1 MNPNAYLTNS
11 QLPHLQTARIGIA
24 GAGGLG
30 SNCAMHLV
38 RAGLS
43 RFVIVDFDRVSASNL
58 NRQFYFADQLDQFKT
73 LALRTNLLRINPD
86 LDLTLHTQRVTAE
99 NAWALFDTCNI
110 IVEAFDAEASKHM
123 LISTLLPYGKPLVAA
138 TGLAGF
144 GQSNEMRVRKFGST
158 LYVVGD
164 GVSAVSAEKQ
174 SFPSSP
180 RVGIAAAMQANTV
193 MAILLGAPL

>member
-11 QLPHLQTARIGIA
+11 QRTHLHTARIGIA